1 MSLYDIEKIKI
12 MIKTNIPD
20 KPLIPFDSKTLYIT
34 NKIGYS
40 DYPYITK
47 QVKYPYNELAKMSY
61 SDIADF
67 FFVKKVFVNILSK
80 SIKQQGINTLE
91 TPQQKKLKEETLRKM
106 RNLTPWN
113 KNKKM
118 PGSTPFNN

>member
-47 QVKYPYNELAKMSY
+47 QVRYPYNELAKMSY

-80 SIKQQGINTLE
+80 SIKQEGI
-91 TPQQKKLKEETLRKM
+91 QQKKLKEETNIEYNIITMLE
-106 RNLTPWN
+106 
-113 KNKKM
+113 
-118 PGSTPFNN
+118 

>member
-20 KPLIPFDSKTLYIT
+20 KELVPFDSKMLYT
-34 NKIGYS
+34 PNKRGYS

-47 QVKYPYNELAKMSY
+47 QVKYPYNELVKLDY

-67 FFVKKVFVNILSK
+67 FFIKNVFIERLSSQVNPK
-80 SIKQQGINTLE
+80 EK
-91 TPQQKKLKEETLRKM
+91 PEETKKKRRCKC
-106 RNLTPWN
+106 RVQYNYYVRIIVSNLLSN
-113 KNKKM
+113 V
-118 PGSTPFNN
+118 